1 MNGATA
7 RILLRYAVGFLA
19 AKGFMGSDMAAAM
32 SVDPD
37 LIGIVEAG
45 VSAAF
50 VLALEG
56 WYVVAKSLG
65 WKL

>member
-19 AKGFMGSDMAAAM
+19 AKGFMGSDMAATM

-37 LIGIVEAG
+37 LIGLIEAG
-45 VSAAF
+45 VATAFAA
-50 VLALEG
+50 ALEG
-56 WYVVAKSLG
+56 WYLIAKKLG